1 MAHNYTIIVLVFVE
15 DERDLMLCYFFVSNC
30 SLRQLAPLEAVL
42 FDVDGTLCDTD
53 PIHLIA
59 FREMLLEV

>member
-1 MAHNYTIIVLVFVE
+1 MNTKRKE
-15 DERDLMLCYFFVSNC
+15 
-30 SLRQLAPLEAVL
+30 SLSLHSWVINNSKSAFKALAPLEAVL

-59 FREMLLEV
+59 FREVLLKVDSFLSV